1 MVSDIHL
8 QQFRSYTDSLYE
20 FGPGVNIIVG
30 PNGSGKTNLLEA
42 LLVLARAGS
51 YRVPDSELVQF
62 TKEWLRLE
70 SHDENGTERVFK
82 MLREPITQKTLVIS
96 GKEYHRIP
104 QSQRTP
110 VVLFEPNHLQLL
122 QGSPEGRRI
131 YLDDILEQ
139 TNIGYAKTRRD
150 YKRVLAQRNALLK
163 RLKGTNVQ
171 EFFPWDVRLSE
182 LGATISRARS
192 ELVVSLSEPLTNL
205 YTALS
210 KNHTKV
216 TLRYENRFGVDTYET
231 NLLRALELSKDED
244 TLRGF
249 TSHGPHR
256 EDMSVLFDD
265 RPAALVASRGETRTT
280 VLALKILELERL
292 EEATGQRP
300 ILLLDDVFSELDGAR
315 RRALTAYLQRYQTFL
330 TTTDAD
336 IAAKHFT
343 DSTIIPLGND

>member
-8 QQFRSYTDSLYE
+8 QQFRSYTDALYE

-51 YRVPDSELVQF
+51 YRVPDSELLQF

-70 SHDENGTERVFK
+70 SHDESGETRTLK
-82 MLREPITQKTLVIS
+82 LQYKPQLQKTYIVA
-96 GKEYHRIP
+96 GKEYRRIP
-104 QSQRTP
+104 AAQLQP
-110 VVLFEPNHLQLL
+110 AVLFEPNHLQLL
-122 QGSPEGRRI
+122 QGSPEGRRS

-139 TNIGYAKTRRD
+139 TKLGYAKTRRD
-150 YKRVLAQRNALLK
+150 YRRVLAQRNALLK
-163 RLKGTNVQ
+163 KYNAAESQ

-182 LGATISRARS
+182 LGAIISRARS
-192 ELVVSLSEPLTNL
+192 ELITSLSLPLTEL
-205 YTALS
+205 YTKIS
-210 KNHTKV
+210 KSPTKV
-216 TLRYENRFGVDTYET
+216 TIQYQSRFDIESYET
-231 NLLRALELSKDED
+231 SLLHTLEITRHED
-244 TLRGF
+244 VLRGF

-256 EDMSVLFDD
+256 EDMVVLFDD

-280 VLALKILELERL
+280 VLALKILELQKL
-292 EEATGQRP
+292 EDATDQQP

-315 RRALTAYLQRYQTFL
+315 RRSLTAYLQRYQTFL

-343 DSTIIPLGND
+343 DSTIIPLGDA